1 MSILIAKNNLHQNCL
16 RTSTKKKK
24 KLSLLQSQTNPNY
37 SSKNPQNRSCD
48 RLVQIVCSRYGPSLR
63 QKLTTN
69 FHQPNLTSANYS
81 NLFSFTLLLSLSLL
95 LSIFEITISAHYPTK
110 PMPIYWNALRAPGR
124 SIITKKGD
132 GSQVKESTDSSTTIE
147 DDDVKGRTTQKSS
160 VTSREK
166 KRKSSLLASPSFSCV
181 LPPVHNT
188 PSPKL

>member
-1 MSILIAKNNLHQNCL
+1 M
-16 RTSTKKKK
+16 
-24 KLSLLQSQTNPNY
+24 QS
-37 SSKNPQNRSCD
+37 
-48 RLVQIVCSRYGPSLR
+48 VCSRYGPSLR

-69 FHQPNLTSANYS
+69 IHQPNLTIANYS
-81 NLFSFTLLLSLSLL
+81 NLFSFTLLLSLSLSLSLL
-95 LSIFEITISAHYPTK
+95 LSISEITISAHYPMK

-160 VTSREK
+160 VTSKKKK
-166 KRKSSLLASPSFSCV
+166 KRKSFLLASPSFSCV
-181 LPPVHNT
+181 LSPVHNT